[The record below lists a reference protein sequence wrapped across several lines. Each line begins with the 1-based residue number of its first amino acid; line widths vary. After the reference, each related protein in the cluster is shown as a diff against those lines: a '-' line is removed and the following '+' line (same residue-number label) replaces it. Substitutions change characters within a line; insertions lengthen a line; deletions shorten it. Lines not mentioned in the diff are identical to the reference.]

1 MLKEGS
7 LAMRIVS
14 EKVVAVTA
22 CSILGAL
29 DILPWMPRAKAGG
42 APGFVVGSR
51 RAALRLRY

>member
-1 MLKEGS
+1 
-7 LAMRIVS
+7 MRIVS